1 MELKKKKKKK
11 KKISMYY
18 STDSVSLQQSSSITE
33 YDSLKDENQFNV
45 DIPQILP
52 PDQVWLRIGPMA

>member
-1 MELKKKKKKK
+1 
-11 KKISMYY
+11 MYY